1 LPEPGG
7 TAATTAGVATGAAA
21 GAAAT
26 DSFMIRA
33 MDVGCRF
40 SLSYDR
46 YYTIPQFLLAR
57 LRDWRAKKERRPF
70 WALRNVTFDV
80 APGDVLGVIG
90 RNGAGKST
98 LMRLLGGVF
107 RPDEGRILVRGRT
120 SVLLALGTGFNM
132 ALSGRENVFLTG
144 LILGLSRRDVQ
155 DRFEEIVR
163 FAEME
168 EFVDV
173 PCRFYSTGMLA
184 RLSFAI
190 ATSIEPDILMIDETF
205 SVGDAAFERKT
216 KARMETLQA
225 RAETQILISHDLEL
239 IKDRCNKVLY
249 LRRGRVQYFGDPQ
262 EAIDRYL
269 VSVEKD
275 AAEAGGGDGRR

>member
-1 LPEPGG
+1 MPQE
-7 TAATTAGVATGAAA
+7 TVAA
-21 GAAAT
+21 GASQAGTPAGPG

-33 MDVGCRF
+33 TGVGCRF

-46 YYTIPQFLLAR
+46 YYTIPQFLRAR
-57 LRDWRAKKERRPF
+57 LRAWRSKSEKRPF

-80 APGDVLGVIG
+80 VPGDVLGIIG

-107 RPDEGRILVRGRT
+107 RPDEGSILVRGKT

-144 LILGLSRRDVQ
+144 MILGLSRRDIH
-155 DRFEEIVR
+155 DRFEGIVR
-163 FAEME
+163 FAELE

-216 KARMETLQA
+216 KARMESLQA
-225 RAETQILISHDLEL
+225 RAETQILISHDLGL
-239 IKDRCNKVLY
+239 IEERCNKVLY
-249 LRRGRVQYFGDPQ
+249 LKRGQVEYFGDPA
-262 EAIDRYL
+262 EAIGRYL
-269 VSVEKD
+269 ASVDRD
-275 AAEAGGGDGRR
+275 AAAQADRAGEGRG